1 MAIYYVSSGV
11 ISTGLTLTGDHMYIF
26 SGGIA
31 SSTTVNSSGYM
42 HISSGGTANSTTVNL
57 GGSMYIFSGGVANST
72 TVNSGGRMYIS
83 SGGMHRGSLQIASGA
98 TVSAYTGAVI
108 DFTLSNR
115 TVDDSALINDLSL
128 ISGVPTY
135 TITISANQAEGIYRL
150 AENAA
155 EFNTSLTVYADG
167 NALGNVTLDKSLH
180 AADSKYTLTQENG
193 NLNLNITERP
203 VAIINSKGFAYGGSC
218 DSAIAES
225 TELVVDSGS
234 FKRFYGGNY
243 VDKNR
248 QFIDI
253 AGDVEL
259 YINNGTFSS
268 VVAAGDHVIDGII
281 GRTGTINTT
290 IYGGTFSNNVAGGMC
305 LDIASGNTGMVMA
318 ATGDIN
324 LTIAGGTF
332 AKRIFGGSI
341 SSKAAQSG
349 KMEVIGNINL
359 VLDATEENI
368 TIGEN
373 IAAGNSGYGWVRGDV
388 TVTLKKAA
396 NFNLTMS
403 GMLSG
408 ATEGAVY
415 TVTPDGKRTPTSYV
429 EGERTLVLDGYNGD
443 FDGTIFMFENLEV
456 KNNTAMNF
464 TNAKLYTGDISSW
477 DLEYGSTV
485 TGLQRN
491 SFDGDTL
498 DFDLTGW
505 DGSSEWEVLAGTAET
520 FADLS
525 EAARVTLGGQTA
537 SWNGSAWV
545 STDCKLAVDDQ
556 ENKLVLT
563 AIA

>member
-1 MAIYYVSSGV
+1 
-11 ISTGLTLTGDHMYIF
+11 MYI
-26 SGGIA
+26 
-31 SSTTVNSSGYM
+31 
-42 HISSGGTANSTTVNL
+42 AND
-57 GGSMYIFSGGVANST
+57 
-72 TVNSGGRMYIS
+72 
-83 SGGMHRGSLQIASGA
+83 GMHRGSLQIASGA
-98 TVSAYTGAVI
+98 VVSAYSGAVI
-108 DFTLSNR
+108 DFTLTDRN
-115 TVDDSALINDLSL
+115 TGDSALINDLALVKGAPAYSVTVAA
-128 ISGVPTY
+128 S
-135 TITISANQAEGIYRL
+135 QDKGIYKL
-150 AENAA
+150 AENASA
-155 EFNTSLTVYADG
+155 FTGSITLNVGDSAAGTLNIGNSITVGDTAYRLDSADG
-167 NALGNVTLDKSLH
+167 ALLFSISGLVTVNNK
-180 AADSKYTLTQENG
+180 N
-193 NLNLNITERP
+193 
-203 VAIINSKGFAYGGSC
+203 FAYGGSI
-218 DSAIAES
+218 DSALEDN
-225 TELVVDSGS
+225 TVLFVDSGS

-248 QFIDI
+248 QFVDI
-253 AGDVEL
+253 GGSVDLTV
-259 YINNGTFSS
+259 NGGSFSS
-268 VVAAGDHVIDGII
+268 VVAAGDHVIDGIVTRFETI
-281 GRTGTINTT
+281 STTIN
-290 IYGGTFSNNVAGGMC
+290 GGTFSNNVAGGMC

-396 NFNLTMS
+396 NFNLTMN

-429 EGERTLVLDGYNGD
+429 EGERTLVLDSYVGD
-443 FDGTIFMFENLEV
+443 FNGTIFMFENLEV

-525 EAARVTLGGQTA
+525 EAASVTLGGQTA
-537 SWNGSAWV
+537 SWNGAAWV
-545 STDCKLAVDDQ
+545 STDYKLAVDDQ
-556 ENKLVLT
+556 ENKLILT